1 MIRRLKPLKPGRT
14 EAQVL
19 SAVYDALRIH
29 GVEPIRHNVG
39 KAVNPSGRLV
49 MFVRP
54 GEADIVTMLPAG
66 WGDASGKALH
76 IEVKREGFNP
86 RRLGRGAARE
96 HFEQQLQRLNEIN
109 RNGGYAAW
117 VTSADQVVHILRRVR
132 EGWRIELD
140 EQGYP
145 FLVTKES

>member
-1 MIRRLKPLKPGRT
+1 MRGRLKPLRPGRT

-29 GVEPIRHNVG
+29 GIEPLRHNVG

-49 MFVRP
+49 CFGRS
-54 GEADIVTMLPAG
+54 GEADIVTMLPASF
-66 WGDASGKALH
+66 GDASGKALH

-86 RRLGRGAARE
+86 RRLGRGRARE

-109 RNGGYAAW
+109 RNGGYGFWTTDA
-117 VTSADQVVHILRRVR
+117 SQVIRVLQR
-132 EGWRIELD
+132 IKEGWRITLD
-140 EQGYP
+140 GDWP
-145 FLVTKES
+145 VLVTEES